1 MSWFVART
9 EPRREKTAQRFVEH
23 KGCKVYFPLCRELRT
38 QRIQPLFPSYLFI
51 YNQND
56 LWRFLYGT
64 VGIVCLIMRCGRPD
78 LMQDKI
84 VDELRDREREGIID
98 LVPPFQKGDK
108 VDLINCSFEGY
119 HGIVSGMTSGQR
131 VRILFEML
139 GQAVPVTVSMNNVIK
154 AA

>member
-9 EPRREKTAQRFVEH
+9 EPRREKTAQRFAEQ
-23 KGCKVYFPLCRELRT
+23 KGCNVYFPLCREIRT

-64 VGIVCLIMRCGRPD
+64 IGIVCLIMRSGRPD
-78 LMQDKI
+78 LMPDKI
-84 VDELRDREREGIID
+84 VDQLRLRESKGVID

-108 VDLINCSFEGY
+108 VDLINCPFEGW
-119 HGIVSGMTSGQR
+119 HGIVSETSSGQR
-131 VRILFEML
+131 IRILLEML
-139 GQAVPVTVSMNNVIK
+139 GQAVPVTVSMSNLIK